1 MRQPFRYRV
10 ETLSPSLF
18 PCSCLLSPS
27 RIEISIAETLFH
39 RKIKIKLTA
48 ELYDY
53 LGFNPRVLASI
64 FSWISF
70 AIRRGIST
78 SGRLLEFRDSTLAF
92 EDFPNSIFSRNSK
105 SKTWLEMVGDGK
117 WKIRPRLIVGIKPIQ
132 FIQKYDNAILRIIL

>member
-1 MRQPFRYRV
+1 MENLSLPARPSSLYVGLPRGHQRRINATTVSLSRRNPF
-10 ETLSPSLF
+10 TFSIPLFLSSLTF
-18 PCSCLLSPS
+18 SHAFS

-39 RKIKIKLTA
+39 RKIKIKLPA

-92 EDFPNSIFSRNSK
+92 ERFSKFNL
-105 SKTWLEMVGDGK
+105 LEKFKIENLVGNG
-117 WKIRPRLIVGIKPIQ
+117 W
-132 FIQKYDNAILRIIL
+132 

>member
-18 PCSCLLSPS
+18 PCSCRERVLSPS

-39 RKIKIKLTA
+39 RKIKIKLPA

-92 EDFPNSIFSRNSK
+92 ERFSKFNL
-105 SKTWLEMVGDGK
+105 LEKFKIENLVGNG
-117 WKIRPRLIVGIKPIQ
+117 W
-132 FIQKYDNAILRIIL
+132 

>member
-39 RKIKIKLTA
+39 RKIKIKLPA

-92 EDFPNSIFSRNSK
+92 ERFSKFNL
-105 SKTWLEMVGDGK
+105 LEKFKIENLVGNG
-117 WKIRPRLIVGIKPIQ
+117 W
-132 FIQKYDNAILRIIL
+132 